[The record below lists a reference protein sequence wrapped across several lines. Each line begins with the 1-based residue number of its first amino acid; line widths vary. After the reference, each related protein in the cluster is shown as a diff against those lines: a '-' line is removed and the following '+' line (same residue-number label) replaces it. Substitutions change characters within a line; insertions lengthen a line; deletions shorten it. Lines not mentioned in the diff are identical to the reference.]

1 MYTYANKTQEN
12 KTRSVANR
20 VANNNSR
27 TTYTAQFVDNRP
39 LAIQMRKLQ
48 ERENNSRQGKQP
60 AQLIAD
66 NYSSQQLPM
75 HNIITFLLLF
85 LIALEK

>member
-48 ERENNSRQGKQP
+48 ERENNSLTIKGTASDMGFKEIRPSMKLHYISFSGK
-60 AQLIAD
+60 
-66 NYSSQQLPM
+66 
-75 HNIITFLLLF
+75 
-85 LIALEK
+85 

>member
-27 TTYTAQFVDNRP
+27 TTSTAQFVDNRP
-39 LAIQMRKLQ
+39 LAIQK
-48 ERENNSRQGKQP
+48 
-60 AQLIAD
+60 
-66 NYSSQQLPM
+66 
-75 HNIITFLLLF
+75 
-85 LIALEK
+85 